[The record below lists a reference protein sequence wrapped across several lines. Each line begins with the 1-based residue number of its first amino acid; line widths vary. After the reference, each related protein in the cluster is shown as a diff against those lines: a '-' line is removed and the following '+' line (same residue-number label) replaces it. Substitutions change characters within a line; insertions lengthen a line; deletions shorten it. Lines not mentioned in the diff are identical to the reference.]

1 MNRNIN
7 TLELARIYESQ
18 GHFQDA
24 LEIYTAL
31 DNREPSELT
40 TAGLNR
46 MKRRLDSAPHPKNET
61 RAFDIEL
68 LDRPGSSTAEPPRLS
83 DQARV
88 SERLGTLMRL
98 TLLEHQWTRATQAK
112 QRLEKP

>member
-1 MNRNIN
+1 MSRKIN
-7 TLELARIYESQ
+7 TLELAKIYESQ

-24 LEIYTAL
+24 LEIYTVL
-31 DNREPSELT
+31 DNREPSELI

-46 MKRRLDSAPHPKNET
+46 MKKRLDSAPHPKNET
-61 RAFDIEL
+61 SAFDIEL
-68 LDRPGSSTAEPPRLS
+68 LERLGSGTAELS

-98 TLLEHQWTRATQAK
+98 TLLEHQWTRAIQAK
-112 QRLEKP
+112 QRLERP